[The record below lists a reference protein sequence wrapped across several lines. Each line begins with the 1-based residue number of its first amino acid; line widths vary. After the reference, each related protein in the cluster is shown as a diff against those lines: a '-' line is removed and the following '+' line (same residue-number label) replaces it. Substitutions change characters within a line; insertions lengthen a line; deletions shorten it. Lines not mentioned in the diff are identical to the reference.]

1 MEIKYFLAET
11 PNKLVQVINTY
22 LQQHPEQRP
31 VTMSICHKELFHLIQ
46 GHPVVEAYVVL
57 EEQK

>member
-1 MEIKYFLAET
+1 MEIEYFLAET
-11 PNKLVQVINTY
+11 PSRLVQAMNSY